1 MMILV
6 NVYELM
12 ILTKYDYPMKTNRV
26 LLFVLF
32 ITALT
37 FSSFTKVDK
46 EKPESKFIVVLDA
59 GHGGHDHGNKGN
71 GYKESEISLN
81 IVLDVGKQLEKNPNI
96 KVVYTRKTDVFVD
109 LFERG
114 QIANRAKA
122 DLFVS
127 VHCNAH
133 KSDAHGTETF
143 VLGTHKNQTNFEVA
157 KKENSVIFLEDDYQ
171 SKYKGFDPNSPESV
185 MSILISQEEYLD
197 QSIMLASLIQNRF
210 TNKLKRTNR
219 GVKQAGFIVL
229 HQTVMPSVLV
239 EVGFLTNREE
249 GAYLNSFKGQMDMSN
264 SITSAILEYKHSLDG
279 NVDDF
284 VFYDNTPEVKPTETI
299 EAPKISE
306 VIKHLDSSI
315 TFKVQI
321 AATSKSIEPK
331 PNNFKGL
338 KNVTRE
344 KEGGLFKYFY
354 GNTSNYNNVKALE
367 EEAINKGYKSC
378 FIVAFK
384 DSKKISLSE
393 ALKTTTN

>member
-1 MMILV
+1 
-6 NVYELM
+6 
-12 ILTKYDYPMKTNRV
+12 MKTNRV

-32 ITALT
+32 ITVLT
-37 FSSFTKVDK
+37 FSSFIKIDK
-46 EKPESKFIVVLDA
+46 DKTIEKFVVVLDA

-81 IVLDVGKQLEKNPNI
+81 IVLDVGKQLEKDPNI
-96 KVVYTRKTDVFVD
+96 KVVYTRKIDVFVD

-114 QIANRAKA
+114 QIANKANA

-157 KKENSVIFLEDDYQ
+157 KKENSVIFLESDYK
-171 SKYKGFDPNSPESV
+171 SKYGDFDPNSPESV

-197 QSIMLASLIQNRF
+197 QSIMLASLIQDRF
-210 TNKLKRTNR
+210 TNKLRRTNR

-249 GAYLNSFKGQMDMSN
+249 GAYLNSAGGQKDMSN
-264 SITSAILEYKHSLDG
+264 SVTSAILEYKHRLEG
-279 NVDDF
+279 NVGNF
-284 VFYDNTPEVKPTETI
+284 VFDYDTDTTKTSQIVEKLQPI
-299 EAPKISE
+299 ENIKIM
-306 VIKHLDSSI
+306 DNSI
-315 TFKVQI
+315 IYKVQI
-321 AATSKSIEPK
+321 AATSRAIDPK

-338 KNVTRE
+338 QNISRE
-344 KEGGLFKYFY
+344 KEDGLFKYFY
-354 GNTSNYNNVKALE
+354 GNTSNYNITKTLE
-367 EEAINKGYKSC
+367 GEAIKKGYKSC
-378 FIVAFK
+378 FIVAYK
-384 DSKKISLSE
+384 DGKKISLNE
-393 ALKTTTN
+393 ALKTTAN

>member
-1 MMILV
+1 
-6 NVYELM
+6 
-12 ILTKYDYPMKTNRV
+12 MKTPKI

-32 ITALT
+32 IIVLT
-37 FSSFTKVDK
+37 FSSFTKADQ
-46 EKPESKFIVVLDA
+46 EKPEAKFIVVLDA

-81 IVLDVGKQLEKNPNI
+81 IALDVGKQLEANPNI

-114 QIANRAKA
+114 QIANKAKA

-127 VHCNAH
+127 IHCNAH

-143 VLGTHKNQTNFEVA
+143 VLGTHRNETNFEVA
-157 KKENSVIFLEDDYQ
+157 KKENSVIFLEDDYEK
-171 SKYKGFDPNSPESV
+171 KYKGFDPNSPESV

-249 GAYLNSFKGQMDMSN
+249 GAYLNSPKGQKDMSN
-264 SITSAILEYKHSLDG
+264 SITSAILEYKHTLDG
-279 NVDDF
+279 NVNDF
-284 VFYDNTPEVKPTETI
+284 VFYDDTPDVKTPETI
-299 EAPKISE
+299 EVPKISQ
-306 VIKHLDSSI
+306 VIKSVASSI

-321 AATSKSIEPK
+321 AATTRAIEPK

-338 KNVTRE
+338 KNITRE
-344 KEGGLFKYFY
+344 KEGNLFKYFY
-354 GNTSNYNNVKALE
+354 GNTSDYNTTKILE
-367 EEAINKGYKSC
+367 EEAI
-378 FIVAFK
+378 
-384 DSKKISLSE
+384 
-393 ALKTTTN
+393 KTTAN